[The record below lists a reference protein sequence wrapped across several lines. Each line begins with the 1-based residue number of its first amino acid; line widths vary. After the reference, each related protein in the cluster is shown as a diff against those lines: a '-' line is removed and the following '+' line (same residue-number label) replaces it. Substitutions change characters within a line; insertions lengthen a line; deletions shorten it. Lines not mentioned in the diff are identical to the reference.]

1 MSTMLSWGN
10 CINLKSWEYVKSQQS
25 WIFLS
30 PLGQFLFHDALSY
43 IAMLSGLTALRLAFS
58 FSSVNLRSFSLST
71 SNIFS
76 HKVQFC
82 IILHITRTILLLTI
96 AYIQATF
103 SSSSPLKQFL
113 FRGAVSYIASQTNG
127 CDTALVE
134 SKKQNATQIISPF
147 LSFQFL
153 KFLLSKAE
161 WISFKICL

>member
-1 MSTMLSWGN
+1 MWKANIVEFFSVLWDNSFSTMHFPIL
-10 CINLKSWEYVKSQQS
+10 
-25 WIFLS
+25 
-30 PLGQFLFHDALSY
+30 
-43 IAMLSGLTALRLAFS
+43 LSGLTALRLAFS

-71 SNIFS
+71 WNIFS
-76 HKVQFC
+76 HKMQFC

-134 SKKQNATQIISPF
+134 SKKQNALFLPF